1 VEELAAS
8 VLTEEAGTEAEG
20 TSETNEKLGRLEVWL
35 ETAPVPV
42 G

>member
-1 VEELAAS
+1 VEELAAW
-8 VLTEEAGTEAEG
+8 VWTEEAGTEG
-20 TSETNEKLGRLEVWL
+20 TSETNEKLGRVEVLL